1 MHYLTGILGGHN
13 FIYEQDM
20 QGVHACEKKINN
32 IFCFLGHFI
41 KIFIYVSCIY
51 NLSFYHKSFANNLL
65 FFDGKNSIK

>member
-32 IFCFLGHFI
+32 IFKNFVFLDISSRF
-41 KIFIYVSCIY
+41 
-51 NLSFYHKSFANNLL
+51 SFMYHVYTT
-65 FFDGKNSIK
+65 